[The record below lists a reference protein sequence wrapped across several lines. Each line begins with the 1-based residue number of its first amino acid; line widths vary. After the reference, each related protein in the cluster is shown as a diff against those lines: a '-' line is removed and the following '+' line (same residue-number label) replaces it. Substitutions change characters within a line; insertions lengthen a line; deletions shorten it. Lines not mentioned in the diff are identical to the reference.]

1 MYQYK
6 IIYELKTM
14 TIMNKL
20 TYSLLT
26 SLLVLT
32 ACFKDEGNY
41 DYRTMN
47 APSWLVDNMQP
58 SDFNAYQ
65 GMDVTLDGSRL
76 FTWDTDSLARS
87 EEVTY
92 EWVVNGNTVAEGL
105 RVTMSTD
112 ELMEKAGVTECS
124 GAMGTFGTFNI
135 VEKSTGVKY
144 MAEILLW
151 FYPKFSSGN
160 WIMLVDDDGK
170 TRVSAIC
177 DFATIENGQT
187 VTSYE
192 LVQDAYAES
201 NDGSSIPGK
210 PLTMNW
216 AYDRHVGQNGSITVI
231 TDEGGFQLDAEDM
244 SLYGKI
250 EGDEFLDG
258 TPANFQLVA
267 RADYDATENCPP
279 ATFLATADGQLY
291 TRLMSENY
299 LGGKYLSEPYYV
311 DEKGYKVTK
320 FGNANYNNM
329 IPCYDEKN
337 RRIMVASVERSQVGE
352 DYTSVFRPVIVPLS
366 GTPAYGAPANC
377 FPEGTEILY
386 IGMNRYYPSLL
397 GSNMVFVCLYNEPG
411 VAGTQL
417 KHFAVYTTGLGLNT
431 GALYFQ
437 WADFTVP
444 ELLDSSS
451 CILSSGSNRTPATCK
466 VAARTIFFTKGNEVR
481 YFLYEGSLNLINV
494 YYRTMPLKEVTSQ
507 ITSISLAVYDC
518 NQLFV
523 GCENGDVFIYD
534 ITSYDFPR
542 LLYKG
547 NVGGKVLNV
556 RQLGLRSPGC
566 DSFNN

>member
-20 TYSLLT
+20 IYSLLT
-26 SLLVLT
+26 GLLVLT

-41 DYRTMN
+41 DYLTMN

-160 WIMLVDDDGK
+160 WIILVDDGGK

-258 TPANFQLVA
+258 TPANFQLVD
-267 RADYDATENCPP
+267 RADYDATENNQP

-291 TRLMSENY
+291 TRLMSGNY

-337 RRIMVASVERSQVGE
+337 RRIMVASVEMTQVGE

-366 GTPAYGAPANC
+366 GAPAYGAPANC

-397 GSNMVFVCLYNEPG
+397 GGNMVFVCLYNEPG

-417 KHFAVYTTGLGLNT
+417 KHFAVYTTGLGFNT
-431 GALYFQ
+431 GAFYFQ
-437 WADFTVP
+437 WADFTMP

-494 YYRTMPLKEVTSQ
+494 YYRTMPLKEVTSP
-507 ITSISLAVYDC
+507 ITSISLAVYNCD
-518 NQLFV
+518 QLFV
-523 GCENGDVFIYD
+523 GCENGDVFVYD

-556 RQLGLRSPGC
+556 RQLGLRSSGC
-566 DSFNN
+566 DSFNY

>member
-160 WIMLVDDDGK
+160 WIILVDDGGK

-258 TPANFQLVA
+258 TPANFQLVD
-267 RADYDATENCPP
+267 RADYDATENNQP

-291 TRLMSENY
+291 TRLMSGNY

-337 RRIMVASVERSQVGE
+337 RRIMVASVEMTQVGE

-366 GTPAYGAPANC
+366 GAPAYGAPANC

-397 GSNMVFVCLYNEPG
+397 GGNMVFVCLYNEPG

-417 KHFAVYTTGLGLNT
+417 KHFAVYTTGLGFNT
-431 GALYFQ
+431 GAFYFQ
-437 WADFTVP
+437 WADFTMP

-523 GCENGDVFIYD
+523 GCENGDVLVYD

>member
-1 MYQYK
+1 MK
-6 IIYELKTM
+6 
-14 TIMNKL
+14 IMNKL
-20 TYSLLT
+20 VYSLLA

-32 ACFKDEGNY
+32 ACFEDEGNY
-41 DYRTMN
+41 DYREMN
-47 APSWLVDNMQP
+47 PPRWLVDNTQP
-58 SDFNAYQ
+58 SRYYAYQ
-65 GMDVTLDGSRL
+65 GYDVTLDGKGL
-76 FTWDTDSLARS
+76 FTWDTDSLTRA
-87 EEVTY
+87 ENVTY
-92 EWVVNGNTVAEGL
+92 EWILNGKPVAEGL
-105 RVTMSTD
+105 QVTMSTY

-135 VEKSTGVKY
+135 VEKNTGVKY
-144 MAEILLW
+144 MANILVW
-151 FYPKFSSGN
+151 FNPKYSEGN
-160 WIMLVDDDGK
+160 WVLLVDDNGK
-170 TRVSAIC
+170 ARVSVVREYSKS
-177 DFATIENGQT
+177 ENGQL
-187 VTSYE
+187 VSEYD

-267 RADYDATENCPP
+267 RADYDATENRQP

-291 TRLMSENY
+291 CRLMSGNY
-299 LGGKYLSEPYYV
+299 LGGKYLTEPYFV

-320 FGNANYNNM
+320 FWNTNYNEM

-337 RRIMVASVERSQVGE
+337 RRVMIASVEMTQVGE
-352 DYTSVFRPVIVPLS
+352 DYTSVFRPIIVPLS
-366 GTPAYGAPANC
+366 GTPAYGAPVNC

-386 IGMNRYYPSLL
+386 IGPHRYYPSLL

-411 VAGTQL
+411 VATTQL
-417 KHFAVYTTGLGLNT
+417 RHFAVFMKGLGLNT
-431 GALYFQ
+431 GAFHFGY
-437 WADFTVP
+437 ADMPIP

-466 VAARTIFFTKGNEVR
+466 VVARTIFFTKGNEVR
-481 YFLYEGSLNLINV
+481 YFLYDGSGLSIGV
-494 YYRTMPLKEVTSQ
+494 KYRTMPLTEVTSP
-507 ITSISLAVYDC
+507 ITSISLAVYNCD
-518 NQLFV
+518 QLFV
-523 GCENGDVFIYD
+523 GCENGDVLVYD